1 MGKSHIIGVGLDLGG
16 TYTGTFI
23 TSHPSDEAEHRDH
36 SSAFTVVNSEKLSF
50 SSKSRTAV
58 RHRVRSYKGFD
69 LRRRLLLLVAEY
81 QLLQKKQTLAPE
93 ERENLRIALSGYLK
107 RRGYARTEAE
117 TDTSV
122 LESLDPSVF
131 SSAPSFTNFFN
142 DLEPLNIQWEAIA
155 NSPETARA
163 LNKELSG
170 QKEADFKK
178 YIKTSF
184 PEYSAKEILANYVEG
199 RRAILDASKYIANLQ
214 SLGHKHRSKYL
225 SYILQ
230 DMKRDSRITRLSEA
244 FGSTDNLWRII
255 GNISNLQERAVRWY
269 FNDAKFEQGQE
280 QLDAS
285 KLRNVLIRA
294 LKYLRSNDKEWS
306 ASQKQIIQSLESS
319 DNELDVL
326 AGLDPDRTIPP
337 YEDQNNRRP
346 PEDQTLYLNP
356 KALSSEYGDKWK
368 SWANKFAAAYPL
380 LTEDLSEIL
389 ENTDRKSRIKIRS
402 DVLPDSDYRL
412 SYILQRALDR
422 SIALDECS
430 IRRTAEDFE
439 NGVVIK
445 NEKLEEV
452 LSGHQLEEFLEFANR
467 YYQETAKAKNGLW
480 FPENA
485 LLERADLHPPMKNKI
500 LHVIVGQALGISLTK
515 GTEFIDKIW
524 NSKVKGRSTVRSICN
539 AIENERKTYG
549 PYFSEDYKFVKTA
562 LKEDK
567 TEKELSKKFAA
578 VIKVLK
584 MVHEVVPFIGKELQL
599 SDEAQS
605 KFDNPYS
612 LAQLYNLIET
622 ERNGFSKVS
631 LAAHLENAWRMTMT
645 DGSAQCCRL
654 PADCVRPFDGFI
666 RKAIDRNSW
675 EVAKRI
681 AEEVKKSVDFTNGT
695 VKIPVAVEANSFNFT
710 ASLTDLKYIQLK
722 EQKLK
727 KKLEDIQRNEENQEK
742 RWLSKEERIRSDSHG
757 ICAYTGH
764 PLDDVGE
771 IDHIIPRSLT
781 LKKSE
786 SIYNSEVN
794 LIFVS
799 AQGNQEKKNNIYL
812 LSNLA
817 KNYLTAV
824 FGTSDLSQITNEIE
838 STVLQLKAAGR
849 LGYFDLLS
857 EKERAC
863 ARHALFLN
871 SDSEARRAVVD
882 VLGSRR
888 KASVNGTQAWF
899 VRSIF
904 SKVRQALAAWTQET
918 GNELIFDAISV
929 PAVDSSDMRKRF
941 AEYRPEFRKP
951 KVQPVASHSIDAMC
965 IYLAACSDPF
975 KTKRMGSQL
984 ASYEPI
990 NFDNLFTGSCQVV
1003 QNTPRSFSDKTNIAN
1018 SPIFKETIYAE
1029 RFLDII
1035 VSRGEIFLG
1044 YPANSPFERTPN
1056 RISIG
1061 GKEPF
1066 SILRVLEPYLNNAP
1080 SDEKEKQ
1087 TIYKVN
1093 KNKAFKLLSK
1103 VAGSKFTAE
1112 EDKAAKILEALHFV
1126 TVKQDVAATVSD
1138 LVKSKI
1144 ELSKDSIENLAKQKG
1159 CLKKVEYSSKEF
1171 KFKGS
1176 LIIPAAVEWG
1186 KVLWNVFKENTAE
1199 ELKDE
1204 NVLRKALEAAWPSS
1218 FGTRNLHSKAKR
1230 VFSLPVVATQS
1241 GAVRIRRKTAF
1252 GDFVYQSQD
1261 TNNLYSSFP
1270 VKNGKL
1276 DWSSPIIH
1284 PALQNPNLTAYGY
1297 RFVDHERSISMS
1309 EFREV
1314 YNKDDLRI
1322 ELAQGTS
1329 SRRYLRVEM
1338 PGENFLAWFGE
1349 NSISLG
1355 SSFKFSV
1362 SEVFDNK
1369 IYAENAEFTKFLPK
1383 PREDNKHNGTIFFEL
1398 VGPRVIFNYIVGGA
1412 ATSLKEIFLEA
1423 GKERS

>member
-214 SLGHKHRSKYL
+214 SLGHKYRSKYL

-500 LHVIVGQALGISLTK
+500 LHVIVGQALGISPTK

-524 NSKVKGRSTVRSICN
+524 NSKVKGRSTVRSICY

>member
-500 LHVIVGQALGISLTK
+500 LHVIVGQALGISPTK
-515 GTEFIDKIW
+515 GTEFIVKIW
-524 NSKVKGRSTVRSICN
+524 ISKVKGRSTVRSICY

-549 PYFSEDYKFVKTA
+549 PYFSDDYKFVKTA

>member
-500 LHVIVGQALGISLTK
+500 LHVIVGQALGISPTK

-524 NSKVKGRSTVRSICN
+524 NSKVKGRSTVRSICY

-1044 YPANSPFERTPN
+1044 YPANSPFERIPN

>member
-1 MGKSHIIGVGLDLGG
+1 MGKSHIIGVGLDLGR

-500 LHVIVGQALGISLTK
+500 LHVIVGQALGISPTK

-524 NSKVKGRSTVRSICN
+524 NSKVKGRSTVRSICY

>member
-485 LLERADLHPPMKNKI
+485 LLERTDLHPPMKNKI
-500 LHVIVGQALGISLTK
+500 LHVIVGQALGISPTK

-524 NSKVKGRSTVRSICN
+524 NSKVKGRSTVRSICY

>member
-500 LHVIVGQALGISLTK
+500 LHVIVGQALGISPTK

-524 NSKVKGRSTVRSICN
+524 NSKVKGRSTVRSICY

-1176 LIIPAAVEWG
+1176 LIIPAAVVWG
-1186 KVLWNVFKENTAE
+1186 MVLWNVFKENTAE